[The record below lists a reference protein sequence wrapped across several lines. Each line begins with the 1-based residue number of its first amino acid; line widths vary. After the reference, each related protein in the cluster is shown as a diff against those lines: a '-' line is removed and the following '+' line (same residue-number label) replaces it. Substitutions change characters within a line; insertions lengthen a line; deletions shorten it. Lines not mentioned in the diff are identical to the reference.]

1 MRALLIHVGADQ
13 TNQMTV
19 GVNAPVFDDGTFE
32 FIPILE
38 SPDDNIY
45 LRKEGRTTVVQ
56 NGEERE
62 GKLPTL
68 ETRTYCT
75 IDARNRSFAKSLSE
89 YLPEKYDDAVV
100 HFDPDFEGCTYGDA
114 IDTSK
119 GRQIAKLDEGGY
131 IFFVASLAPYVKE
144 AYNGRNKGLIR
155 SYQKGKM
162 AKYVI
167 GYFEVQAHYFTTKMP
182 NDDPTRV
189 KLYDPSNTQDPVN
202 DGIDKATMKRIWNN
216 AHTKRDKDYYY
227 EDSYFIVVGN
237 VSHSALLTHAIK
249 LTENGSPFEPTGVGR
264 EVFGNVCYPRG
275 IKWVED
281 ASRIDILLNYC
292 YSSK

>member
-1 MRALLIHVGADQ
+1 MKALLIHVGADQ

-38 SPDDNIY
+38 SPDDNMY
-45 LRKEGRTTVVQ
+45 LRKEGRTIVVQ

-75 IDARNRSFAKSLSE
+75 IDARNRSFGKSLSE
-89 YLPEKYDDAVV
+89 YLPEKYDNAVV

-119 GRQIAKLDEGGY
+119 GRQIAKLDEGDY
-131 IFFVASLAPYVKE
+131 IFFVASLAPYVRE
-144 AYNGRNKGLIR
+144 AYNGRNEGLIR
-155 SYQKGKM
+155 SCQKGKM

-167 GYFEVQAHYFTTKMP
+167 GYFEVQASYSAIKML
-182 NDDPTRV
+182 NDDPTP
-189 KLYDPSNTQDPVN
+189 LELSDPSNTQQDPVN
-202 DGIDKATMKRIWNN
+202 DGIEKATMKRIWNN
-216 AHTKRDKDYYY
+216 AHTKRDEDY
-227 EDSYFIVVGN
+227 YFIVVGN
-237 VSHSALLTHAIK
+237 VSDSTLLTHAIK
-249 LTENGSPFEPTGVGR
+249 LTENGSPFEPNDVGR
-264 EVFGNVCYPRG
+264 EVFGKVCYPRG
-275 IKWVED
+275 VKWVYD
-281 ASRIDILLNYC
+281 PKRIQFLLNHC
-292 YSSK
+292 HSHV